1 MAQTRKVALSEATH
15 EELAAAAKLLN
26 LDVAGASSPAKL
38 RALIKATHPFDEI
51 DVPSDELAQPRVVGV
66 QTKGIPADYHQPR
79 KGYVRVDGKDYPV
92 TPDGKVIVTI
102 SATDMNQRGHE
113 EVQVNE
119 RVMLIPVGEPVAI
132 PVHFFEAL
140 LHTVGKVAVVDT
152 KTSEIRGWR
161 EVPQIPFSVQA
172 PAFIDG

>member
-1 MAQTRKVALSEATH
+1 MAQTRKVAISEATH
-15 EELAAAAKLLN
+15 EELADGAKLLG
-26 LDVAGASSPAKL
+26 LDTTGASSSAKL
-38 RALIKATHPFDEI
+38 RALIKAAHPFDEI
-51 DVPSDELAQPRVVGV
+51 SVPTNELAEPRMAGP

-79 KGYVRVDGKDYPV
+79 AGFVRVDGKDYPV
-92 TPDGKVIVTI
+92 TPDGKVIVLI

-140 LHTVGKVAVVDT
+140 LHTVGRVAVVDA
-152 KTSEIRGWR
+152 KTSEIKGWR
-161 EVPQIPFSVQA
+161 NVPTIPFSVQA
-172 PAFIDG
+172 PAFVE